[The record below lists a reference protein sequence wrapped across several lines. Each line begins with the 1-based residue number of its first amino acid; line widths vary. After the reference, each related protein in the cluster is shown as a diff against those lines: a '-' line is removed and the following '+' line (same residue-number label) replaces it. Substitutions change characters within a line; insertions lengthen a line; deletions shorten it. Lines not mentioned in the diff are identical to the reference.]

1 MQPLAGGAL
10 MLVAALPAFLV
21 AWGFA
26 FVVRKNA
33 RRWGLV
39 DVPDARKAH
48 AAPVP
53 LGGGLAIWLGVVA
66 TFGAAHLVLQQASSN
81 AWVAGWVPS
90 FAQAHVGGLRE
101 KSLDLWVLLACGTIL
116 MLLGLWDDRKGVHWS
131 LRLGVELA
139 VAAFCVYWQGTRL
152 TIFIELPIITWALSI
167 FWIVALVNSFNML
180 DNMDGAS
187 GGVACII
194 SLMLSL
200 FLLFPPL
207 SSEMEPQL
215 FVAGFLMVLMG
226 ALLGFLA
233 HNRPPARLF
242 MGDAGAYFIGFYIAV
257 ATLLA
262 TYTSYRSPTP
272 HAVLAPIC
280 ASAVPLY
287 DMVTVMWIRIRAGES
302 PVKADRN
309 HFSHRL
315 VDLGL
320 SKTQAVLTLY
330 LTTATCGLAA
340 LLLHR
345 VDMIGAM
352 IVIGVVFCS
361 LSVINILE
369 TTARRKI
376 RP

>member
-26 FVVRKNA
+26 FVVRKSA

-90 FAQAHVGGLRE
+90 FAQAHLGGLRE
-101 KSLDLWVLLACGTIL
+101 KLLDLWVLLACGTIL